1 MPQAALGLL
10 QLRKKVKTQMKKLGV
25 SMPQAALGLLQ
36 LHGSWSRVLQGL
48 RVSA

>member
-1 MPQAALGLL
+1 MAAIKQAGI
-10 QLRKKVKTQMKKLGV
+10 KTIV